1 MRVELIK
8 TYASISVMFI
18 DDKDCMWTRYS
29 CEIPFVASTSHV
41 EDVYS
46 EASNTF
52 QHLINVLTTFED
64 ITEFG

>member
-1 MRVELIK
+1 
-8 TYASISVMFI
+8 
-18 DDKDCMWTRYS
+18 MWTRYS

-41 EDVYS
+41 EDVNS
-46 EASNTF
+46 KASNTF